1 MSPVNYIPEHAK
13 ELSKEEIK
21 RLVKENN
28 VQFIRLQF
36 VDINGQVKNMAVPSI
51 QIDKVLNNEL
61 MLDGSSIKGFRNIE
75 TSDMYFFPD
84 RKTFSILPW
93 RSKEDGSNVG
103 RYEALPYQV
112 AEQLNLANLP
122 DWLLSDGTIWT
133 VQTDDQGRVV
143 EMQPY
148 IYGSDEQL
156 TEEEAA
162 DLLFEFGEVRD
173 YLEQGMTMFFEGRT
187 EVIGEEPCVVIA
199 LGTDHG
205 EAFVRERFYAVSPSG
220 RIYIYDPFTDAWNA
234 AKMD

>member
-93 RSKEDGSNVG
+93 RSKEDGSNVA
-103 RYEALPYQV
+103 RIICDIHNA
-112 AEQLNLANLP
+112 
-122 DWLLSDGTIWT
+122 DGT
-133 VQTDDQGRVV
+133 
-143 EMQPY
+143 P
-148 IYGSDEQL
+148 
-156 TEEEAA
+156 
-162 DLLFEFGEVRD
+162 
-173 YLEQGMTMFFEGRT
+173 FEGCPRCNLKR
-187 EVIGEEPCVVIA
+187 VIKEA
-199 LGTDHG
+199 QDLGFVMNVG
-205 EAFVRERFYAVSPSG
+205 PEAEFFLFKRVKLHRV
-220 RIYIYDPFTDAWNA
+220 NM
-234 AKMD
+234 K